1 MSPSP
6 EDEKLERLRNA
17 MYSRSL
23 SEQLRARDR
32 RTLRPEKEIVGE
44 DWKRDEP
51 ELGASFVA
59 PRSINWIRRILWG
72 LLTVGAIFFVCAVF
86 YFIYYFTIGGGS
98 LAASPSN
105 IDVAVSG
112 PANVAGGEPTELQIA
127 VTNNNR
133 VPLELTRLV
142 VTYPDGT
149 RSASDFQT
157 PEPQLS
163 QDLGSIEPGATR
175 QGTVTA
181 IFSGTEGQH
190 ANVKVELEYH
200 LNGSSAIFVA
210 SSNYDL
216 TFSSSP
222 LSISVDGNT
231 QAISGQPMQ
240 INVTVASNTK
250 APVKDALLH
259 VDFPFGFK
267 LTSAAPV
274 AVVGASNL
282 WALGD
287 LQPGDKRVITLIGTL
302 TGETNDVRVFN
313 FSAGTRLNATS
324 TSISTQLANNM
335 LTTNI
340 SKSFLGLTMAVNGA
354 SGSGVIVSPGEQVT
368 VTIGYQNNLTTKI
381 TNAIVVAKLSGFEI
395 DGSTVTSIDGFYR
408 SSDDS
413 IIWNKSTTNGRLLN
427 LNAGDTGTLSFTFK
441 VPTSDALKNIS
452 NPRLNITINAAG
464 DRVSETGVPQTLQS
478 SLNQPIAIASNL
490 NLTANGLY
498 YASPY
503 GSTGPLPPKANSET
517 TYAMVFTIT
526 NTTNK
531 IDNASVTATLPPY
544 VRWTGKNSPSSEKLV
559 FNQDNSTVTWNIGTI
574 SPNVGLNGNPPRQV
588 GFEIGFTPSTSQVGQ
603 QPVLLGDITLTG
615 TDDSTGAVASSSAP
629 NVTTNIIGDTNFN
642 ETNATVVN

>member
-1 MSPSP
+1 MASP

-32 RTLRPEKEIVGE
+32 RTLRPEKELVGE
-44 DWKRDEP
+44 DWSRDEP
-51 ELGASFVA
+51 ELGSTIVA
-59 PRSINWIRRILWG
+59 PRSISWIRRILWG
-72 LLTVGAIFFVCAVF
+72 LLWAGAIFFVCAVF

-105 IDVAVSG
+105 IDIAVSG

-133 VPLELTRLV
+133 VPLELTRLI

-163 QDLGSIEPGATR
+163 QDLGSIDPGATR

-181 IFSGTEGQH
+181 VFSGTEGQH

-210 SSNYDL
+210 SSSYDL

-222 LSISVDGNT
+222 LSISIDGNT

-240 INVTVASNTK
+240 INVTVTSNTK
-250 APVKDALLH
+250 VPVKDALLH
-259 VDFPFGFK
+259 IDFPFGFK
-267 LTSAAPV
+267 LTSSAPT
-274 AVVGASNL
+274 AVSGADNL

-287 LQPGDKRVITLIGTL
+287 LQPGDKRVVTLMGTL

-313 FSAGTRLNATS
+313 FSAGTRLTATS
-324 TSISTQLANNM
+324 TAISTQLATNM

-340 SKSFLGLTMAVNGA
+340 SKSFLGLSMTINGA
-354 SGSGVIVSPGEQVT
+354 TGSGVIISPGDPVT

-395 DGSTVTSIDGFYR
+395 DGSTVTSLDGFYR

-413 IIWNKSTTNGRLLN
+413 IIWNKSTTNGRLLS
-427 LNAGDTGTLSFTFK
+427 LNAGDSGTLSFTFK
-441 VPTSDALKNIS
+441 VPSFDALKNIS
-452 NPRLNITINAAG
+452 NPRLNITLNAAG

-478 SLNQPIAIASNL
+478 TLNQPIAIASNL

-503 GSTGPLPPKANSET
+503 GSTGPLPPKANVET
-517 TYAMVFTIT
+517 TYAMVLTIT

-559 FNQDNSTVTWNIGTI
+559 FNQINSTVTWNVGTI
-574 SPNVGLNGNPPRQV
+574 NPGVGLNGNAPRQV
-588 GFEIGFTPSTSQVGQ
+588 GFEIGFTPSTSQIGQ
-603 QPVLLGDITLTG
+603 QPVLLGDIQLTG
-615 TDDSTGAVASSSAP
+615 TDDSTGAMATSSAA
-629 NVTTNIIGDTNFN
+629 NVTTNVIGDTNFN